1 MGDHVFIC
9 YARKDEGFVLKLAA
23 NLKGRSVPVWL
34 DQWDIPL
41 GANWNKTID
50 KALSDCAYLL
60 VVLSP
65 ESVDSVEVQSEWLKA
80 LAEKKTIVPIIY
92 RSCLIPRQLFLFQH
106 ADFTSRSPDD
116 ETALNDIMSA
126 LGIKAGTGPEIA
138 ESLPLEEKYAS
149 QPKSKINRKDADTW
163 MGKGNVLSDQGK
175 YDQALQAYE
184 KSIELDPKYAYPW
197 NGKGNVLSD
206 QGKYDQ
212 ALQAY
217 EKSIELDPK
226 FAYPWNGKGAVFKD
240 QKRYYDAI
248 KCYDKAIELDPQFE
262 LAKNNRELAL
272 KKL

>member
-80 LAEKKTIVPIIY
+80 LAEKKIIVPILY
-92 RSCLIPRQLFLFQH
+92 QSCLIPRQLFLFQH

-116 ETALNDIMSA
+116 ETALNDILVA
-126 LGIKAGTGPEIA
+126 LGIKASTRPGIA
-138 ESLPLEEKYAS
+138 GSLPLEEKYAS
-149 QPKSKINRKDADTW
+149 QPKSKINREDADTW
-163 MGKGNVLSDQGK
+163 MSKGTVLRDQGK

-197 NGKGNVLSD
+197 NGKGT
-206 QGKYDQ
+206 
-212 ALQAY
+212 
-217 EKSIELDPK
+217 
-226 FAYPWNGKGAVFKD
+226 VFHN
-240 QKRYYDAI
+240 QKRYHDAI
-248 KCYDKAIELDPQFE
+248 KCYDRAIKLNPQLE